1 MPVVLTELVQEMEKR
16 WENVDAAVK
25 AVMSA
30 GIEEVKMKCRKNI
43 ENLPEGN
50 LVQEEDDDDD
60 VEVLE

>member
-1 MPVVLTELVQEMEKR
+1 MEKR